1 MRINYILNI
10 IKHFFYFINVLIQ
23 NIFGIVPKKTIRFNT
38 RNQML
43 KFYCEQ
49 FADPKVLE
57 IGVFKGDF
65 LHFLNTNCKT
75 SSIDAVDLFEGYASS
90 GDADGKNVVFYNLE
104 KAYLELLNKYQGVE
118 KIKIYKSNSTT
129 FLNNKEDNTYDIIY
143 IDADH
148 SYEAVKNDLKYAFNT
163 IKDGGYIMGHDYA
176 INLKKANSI
185 YKFEVKKAVDEF
197 CQIYEQKIVSFA
209 LDGYISFCIKINK
222 NQFSKV

>member
-1 MRINYILNI
+1 
-10 IKHFFYFINVLIQ
+10 
-23 NIFGIVPKKTIRFNT
+23 
-38 RNQML
+38 ML

-49 FADPKVLE
+49 FADSKVLE

-148 SYEAVKNDLKYAFNT
+148 SYEAVKNDLKYSFNT

-176 INLKKANSI
+176 INLKKANTI
-185 YKFEVKKAVDEF
+185 YKVEVKKAVDEF
-197 CQIYEQKIVSFA
+197 CQIYEQKILSFA

-222 NQFSKV
+222 NQFSKA

>member
-65 LHFLNTNCKT
+65 LNFLNTNCKT

-176 INLKKANSI
+176 INLKKNLI
-185 YKFEVKKAVDEF
+185 T
-197 CQIYEQKIVSFA
+197 IM
-209 LDGYISFCIKINK
+209 IK
-222 NQFSKV
+222 